1 MTIIDNLSQSEGKKN
16 SEVQIMPKAY
26 RNPTEDAAI
35 GNIMREERRKK
46 KSRERRRENRHL
58 KNNKKQREVQHD
70 KSV

>member
-1 MTIIDNLSQSEGKKN
+1 
-16 SEVQIMPKAY
+16 MPKAY

-46 KSRERRRENRHL
+46 KSRERQRENRHL
-58 KNNKKQREVQHD
+58 KNNRKQREVQHD

>member
-1 MTIIDNLSQSEGKKN
+1 MKKFDNLSQSEGIKF

-35 GNIMREERRKK
+35 GNIMREERKKK
-46 KSRERRRENRHL
+46 KSRERQRQNRRL
-58 KNNKKQREVQHD
+58 KNKNQRGVQHD

>member
-1 MTIIDNLSQSEGKKN
+1 
-16 SEVQIMPKAY
+16 MPKAY

-46 KSRERRRENRHL
+46 SRERQRENRRL